1 MLNRNMVKENS
12 MSRKQEIMD
21 TIAELQRIVE
31 REIEWKLTDELTTKE
46 VHSILNPVTF
56 GLDQVAK
63 RVEEMDNA

>member
-1 MLNRNMVKENS
+1 MDN
-12 MSRKQEIMD
+12 KQEILE
-21 TIAELQRIVE
+21 TIAELQRVVE

-63 RVEEMDNA
+63 RVEEMNDA

>member
-1 MLNRNMVKENS
+1 MIDKE
-12 MSRKQEIMD
+12 QILE
-21 TIAELQRIVE
+21 TIAELQRVVE

-63 RVEEMDNA
+63 RVEEMNNA

>member
-1 MLNRNMVKENS
+1 
-12 MSRKQEIMD
+12 MSNKQEILE

-31 REIEWKLTDELTTKE
+31 REIEWKLTDELTTSE
-46 VHSILNPVTF
+46 AHSILNPVTF

>member
-1 MLNRNMVKENS
+1 MSVKE
-12 MSRKQEIMD
+12 EILE

-31 REIEWKLTDELTTKE
+31 REIEWKLTDELTTSE
-46 VHSILNPVTF
+46 THAILNPVTF

>member
-1 MLNRNMVKENS
+1 

-31 REIEWKLTDELTTKE
+31 REIEWKLTDELTTTE
-46 VHSILNPVTF
+46 VHAMLNPVTF

>member
-1 MLNRNMVKENS
+1 MNRRE
-12 MSRKQEIMD
+12 EILE
-21 TIAELQRIVE
+21 TIAELQRMVE
-31 REIEWKLTDELTTKE
+31 REIEWKLTDELTTSE

>member
-1 MLNRNMVKENS
+1 MGKETA

>member
-1 MLNRNMVKENS
+1 

>member
-1 MLNRNMVKENS
+1 MNRKE
-12 MSRKQEIMD
+12 EILE
-21 TIAELQRIVE
+21 TIAELQRVVE
-31 REIEWKLTDELTTKE
+31 REIEWKLTDELTTSE